1 MRMLTLTKCI
11 ARTPIN
17 EIAVDIDAAYR
28 TSRLGCQLSGCEIAL
43 PTGVGRPIADV
54 DPLDLV
60 AAKRL
65 LDGQS

>member
-11 ARTPIN
+11 ARTLID

-43 PTGVGRPIADV
+43 PTGVGRPK
-54 DPLDLV
+54 PGFRLLGLT
-60 AAKRL
+60 AAKPPL
-65 LDGQS
+65 AAPS